1 MCFITFVVA
10 KNCIEEQILDAL
22 AKWRNGT
29 VSPSMPSLQGIKVNS
44 VDGLYEGFGIKIR
57 YRTGEMKLSGV
68 ENFSIEQLS
77 VAAKDLEAS
86 ATVRFPVLTLTSG
99 QEEYFDDLPF
109 PSSQKNLI
117 RFKSHRDSKSQFAE
131 HAPNGYEF
139 PCDLNLKLS
148 YNYNLKGRA
157 YVMYHLK
164 GSGRMNV
171 KNVQID
177 LEDSSWPINT
187 VLNSNAMQIL
197 ESYRSEMVVAAKDM
211 LKQAINGH
219 LATTISPQLLNDAG
233 NNLCN
238 LTLSALY
245 TKINVYVHQ
254 YCYGYVYAY
263 GYGYGYG
270 YGFNYGCGCSYS
282 YGYGD
287 GSSYGYGYS
296 SSYGYFYYYGYGY
309 NCGLGYGYNCGSG
322 YSYF

>member
-1 MCFITFVVA
+1 MKFINTFTVILILSIGQKVLGA
-10 KNCIEEQILDAL
+10 DVLPKNCIEEQILDAL

-86 ATVRFPVLTLTSG
+86 ATVRFPVLTLTS
-99 QEEYFDDLPF
+99 D
-109 PSSQKNLI
+109 
-117 RFKSHRDSKSQFAE
+117 
-131 HAPNGYEF
+131 
-139 PCDLNLKLS
+139 
-148 YNYNLKGRA
+148 NYNLKGRA